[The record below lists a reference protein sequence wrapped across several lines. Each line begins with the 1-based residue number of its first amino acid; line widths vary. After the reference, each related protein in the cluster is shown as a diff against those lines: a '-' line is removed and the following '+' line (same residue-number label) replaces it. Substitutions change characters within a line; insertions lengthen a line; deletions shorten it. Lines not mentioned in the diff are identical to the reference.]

1 MGAPSD
7 ASWFSTLILLTTT
20 YRGWF
25 ALVIFFGLAQAYA
38 IRVTMSVAVIDITKE
53 FGYSS
58 AQQGQLLSAFY
69 IGYMLPQMGAGWLA
83 GRFGGFNIL
92 LFGILA
98 PSVLTMLTPAFAGS
112 FGGLVALRIL
122 TGLTEGVTYPA
133 LHVMLAAWCPQAER
147 ATLLNVCWS
156 GAYFGTATTFPL
168 AGAIAGGTLALPL
181 IGSGWRAVFYVQGA
195 LGVLWAALFL
205 GVCASSPEA
214 HRAISEDE
222 RAHILETRGGGKV
235 GAGGAGVVPWRAL
248 LTNPTVWACAAAH
261 VAHNYAFYLLL
272 SEMPTYLKYQLG
284 FNLAN
289 AGAVSVLPY
298 LACFAGANIGGGIG
312 DALIAR
318 GTPTLLVRR
327 AWFAVGE
334 LLPAAALVTAGF
346 LSDATVVIVLLT
358 LSVGI
363 SGISQTGYACT
374 PLDVA
379 PHLAGV
385 WMCVRA
391 RARASGALDGAA
403 LTQHPPDSLPQGLSK
418 HVCDDPGHRR
428 AAHHGVARRRR
439 GARHLGALAE
449 RLLPLGRHLRLGSDG
464 VRARRAR
471 GRGPAPRLRRG
482 LLRGRGRGRGRG
494 EQHRAAQ
501 VIVFL
506 REGGGEG
513 SSEAVGCR
521 FNLKLRHNLSAT
533 FPPSPRCAPAFRAF
547 RSTAIFRSLLRACF
561 CITLRP
567 AQCCVRAWA
576 SRYGA
581 RPPGSRRCGAP
592 RAAARRAARPPPRP
606 RRSASIS
613 LRR

>member
-1 MGAPSD
+1 MNSLAPAPRADAPRSEMGAPSD

-195 LGVLWAALFL
+195 LGVLWAALFAL
-205 GVCASSPEA
+205 TCASTPAAHGWISPA
-214 HRAISEDE
+214 E
-222 RAHILETRGGGKV
+222 RAHIEASTGGGGGGGK
-235 GAGGAGVVPWRAL
+235 GRATPWRAL
-248 LTNPTVWACAAAH
+248 VTSRAVWATVAAH
-261 VAHNYAFYLLL
+261 FAHNYAFYLLL
-272 SEMPTYLKYQLG
+272 SELPTYLKFQLN

-298 LACFAGANIGGGIG
+298 LACFAGANIGGFLG
-312 DALIAR
+312 DFLIAR
-318 GTPTLLVRR
+318 GTLSTLAVRR
-327 AWFAVGE
+327 TWFAVGE
-334 LLPAAALVTAGF
+334 LVPAACLVLAGFITSPATVVALVT
-346 LSDATVVIVLLT
+346 I
-358 LSVGI
+358 SVGV
-363 SGISQTGYACT
+363 SGISQSGYAVT
-374 PLDVA
+374 SMDVA
-379 PHLAGV
+379 PHIAGV
-385 WMCVRA
+385 WMAFQNTFATMPGVLAPIITSALVDVEA
-391 RARASGALDGAA
+391 R
-403 LTQHPPDSLPQGLSK
+403 
-418 HVCDDPGHRR
+418 DDP
-428 AAHHGVARRRR
+428 AHWR
-439 GARHLGALAE
+439 
-449 RLLPLGRHLRLGSDG
+449 S
-464 VRARRAR
+464 
-471 GRGPAPRLRRG
+471 
-482 LLRGRGRGRGRG
+482 
-494 EQHRAAQ
+494 
-501 VIVFL
+501 VFFL
-506 REGGGEG
+506 
-513 SSEAVGCR
+513 
-521 FNLKLRHNLSAT
+521 
-533 FPPSPRCAPAFRAF
+533 
-547 RSTAIFRSLLRACF
+547 
-561 CITLRP
+561 
-567 AQCCVRAWA
+567 
-576 SRYGA
+576 
-581 RPPGSRRCGAP
+581 
-592 RAAARRAARPPPRP
+592 
-606 RRSASIS
+606 SASIS
-613 LRR
+613 VFGVLVYSLGVRADLDPALAFADEPDGAARGLLLNGDAGAEEEALSW